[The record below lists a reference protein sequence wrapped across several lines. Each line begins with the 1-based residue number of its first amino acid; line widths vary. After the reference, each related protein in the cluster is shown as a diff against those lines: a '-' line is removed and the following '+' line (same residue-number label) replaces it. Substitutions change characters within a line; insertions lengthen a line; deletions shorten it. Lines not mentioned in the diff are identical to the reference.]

1 MIERDAAHQPVMLL
15 VERIQDLGI
24 GEDLVE
30 ALAGIQPRVTGES
43 ERELAD
49 GAELLHLR
57 PALVQPRLAGDL
69 PPGTAVP
76 VTGGAPRRPP
86 PPAPRA
92 GAPPGRSAARRA
104 GRAPVAR

>member
-30 ALAGIQPRVTGES
+30 ALAGIQPRVMGEA

-49 GAELLHLR
+49 GTELLHLR
-57 PALVQPRLAGDL
+57 PALVQPRLAADL
-69 PPGTAVP
+69 PPGMAVP
-76 VTGGAPRRPP
+76 VTGGAPRRPARP
-86 PPAPRA
+86 GARPGGPAWPAPGPR
-92 GAPPGRSAARRA
+92 G
-104 GRAPVAR
+104 